1 MDERL
6 NYAPCGY
13 IGMTVRGMIAEVN
26 QTFLELTGYSKEDLL
41 DKHLESLMSTAN
53 RIMFHSF
60 FYPQI
65 NLNGYV
71 AELFINLKGK
81 DGESIP
87 FLMNAR
93 ALAHDGREVIDC
105 VLLEMRKRIDY
116 EQDLRSAKKQME
128 DAYMEKD
135 RALEKLRSLHKEIEQ
150 KQAELMEINAVL
162 LELSNTDKLTGLK
175 NRRFFQEKLDECIR
189 RHEVEQRA
197 FSLLIA
203 DIDHFKKVN
212 DTWGHPAGDEVLRQ
226 AAGILRSYVREGDA
240 TARYGGEEFAM
251 ILCGADAA
259 EAKERAE
266 RLRMAV
272 AGSDWISGSLTISI
286 GIATAEPG
294 DTESALLSRADQ
306 ALYASKQNGR
316 NRVIHYADMNTRMV

>member
-13 IGMTVRGMIAEVN
+13 IGMTVRGMIADVN
-26 QTFLELTGYSKEDLL
+26 QTFLELTGFTKEDLL
-41 DKHLESLMSTAN
+41 DKHLEALMSTAN
-53 RIMFHSF
+53 RIMFYSY

-71 AELFINLKGK
+71 SELFINLRGK
-81 DGESIP
+81 KGESIP

-93 ALAHDGREVIDC
+93 VLTHDGREVIDC
-105 VLLEMRKRIDY
+105 VLLQMRKRIDY
-116 EQDLRSAKKQME
+116 EQDLRAAKKQME
-128 DAYMEKD
+128 EAYMEKD
-135 RALEKLRSLHKEIEQ
+135 RALEELRFIHKEIER
-150 KQAELMEINAVL
+150 KQTELMEINAVL

-175 NRRFFQEKLDECIR
+175 NRRFFQERLDECIR
-189 RHEVEQRA
+189 RHEEGRQS
-197 FSLLIA
+197 FSLLIL

-226 AAGILRSYVREGDA
+226 TAGILRSYAREADVA
-240 TARYGGEEFAM
+240 ARYGGEEFAM

-259 EAKERAE
+259 DAKGMAE
-266 RLRMAV
+266 RLRLAV
-272 AGSDWISGSLTISI
+272 AESDWISGSLTISI

-294 DTESALLSRADQ
+294 DSESALLSKADQ
-306 ALYASKQNGR
+306 ALYTSKQNGR
-316 NRVIHYADMNTRMV
+316 NRVTHYDDMNSRMV